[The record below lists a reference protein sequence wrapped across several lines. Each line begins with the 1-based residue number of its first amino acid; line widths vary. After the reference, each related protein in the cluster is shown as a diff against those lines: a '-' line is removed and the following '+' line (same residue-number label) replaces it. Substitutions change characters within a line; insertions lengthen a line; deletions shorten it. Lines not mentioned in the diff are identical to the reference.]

1 MKDMLWMEDIVESP
15 LAPPFLTNSKVDMV
29 NFVNA
34 RKVVARSAFLPFYSV
49 WNGVDLEGEVQNE
62 RLKCQSSQVEKN
74 WIYNKSLN
82 WFPY

>member
-49 WNGVDLEGEVQNE
+49 
-62 RLKCQSSQVEKN
+62 
-74 WIYNKSLN
+74 
-82 WFPY
+82 